1 MDSPVCLGFF
11 LALLLLP
18 NMVTWAALYWPLA
31 CIPCTDRV
39 LFLVSLLPTD
49 PDDEISSDVAFLWS
63 LLSRALPNNSTNPI
77 LVLPFEFSQKSYS
90 WKFLPVSH
98 QL

>member
-18 NMVTWAALYWPLA
+18 KMVTWAALYWPLA
-31 CIPCTDRV
+31 CIPCTDNM
-39 LFLVSLLPTD
+39 LFLVSFLPTD
-49 PDDEISSDVAFLWS
+49 TDDEISSDVAFLWS
-63 LLSRALPNNSTNPI
+63 RISRALPNNSTNSI
-77 LVLPFEFSQKSYS
+77 LVLPFEFSQKSCF
-90 WKFLPVSH
+90 WKFLPIGH